1 MMFRFIFFVFWVW
14 LSSTVTG
21 NPVVAQ
27 SNTPKPKI
35 VRPKALKYIKRGVAT
50 GTALGT
56 TIPAVKELTKIP
68 SEINTMKTR
77 MDAEKTTELPSSVI
91 RTIKPRY
98 DTWSYSD
105 LFHHIESNNIIG
117 VSIHQDSKYLYA
129 IDNSNT
135 HELSFQNIH
144 YVTTIPSHMN
154 ELIDKLLSYNVRF
167 DIFN

>member
-1 MMFRFIFFVFWVW
+1 MYLFLVLTFYMVYHV
-14 LSSTVTG
+14 VG
-21 NPVVAQ
+21 NPIIAQ
-27 SNTPKPKI
+27 SNNQRPKI
-35 VRPKALKYIKRGVAT
+35 VRPKALKYIKKGVAT

-77 MDAEKTTELPSSVI
+77 MDADQTTELPSSVI

-105 LFHHIESNNIIG
+105 LFNHIESNNIIG

-135 HELSFQNIH
+135 HDISFQNIH
-144 YVTTIPSHMN
+144 YVTTIPSHIN